1 MTGLIRGRFFLCRSS
16 CSAMMGVVPWTE
28 TRWARSKANL
38 IAKVVYRLGEKGIA
52 VDRLPTGPMR
62 GKHEENRRR

>member
-1 MTGLIRGRFFLCRSS
+1 
-16 CSAMMGVVPWTE
+16 MMGVVPWTE